1 MWDIF
6 GNVSIKK
13 KKKDFF
19 LTTVGASKGIKLGLS
34 GKKSHTWEAATRA
47 G

>member
-1 MWDIF
+1 MF
-6 GNVSIKK
+6 LL

-34 GKKSHTWEAATRA
+34 GKKKPHVGSSSQGRINEQP
-47 G
+47 